1 MSLST
6 NTTYRIYVEKIGA
19 QDPSTFVGDEG
30 ELFYDPF
37 VPTIKL
43 SDGTTAGGVSIGG
56 GGASSQWV
64 TTSAGIHTTSNV
76 GIGTTNPR
84 FALEVGAVGA
94 SGTSLYVNGDAR
106 ITGILTIGTSSI
118 TLNGSTNTINVGSGI
133 TINGATGIIS
143 ATSIYVNGSSVGGGI
158 DPIIASFIF

>member
-19 QDPSTFVGDEG
+19 ADPSSFVGDEG

-43 SDGTTAGGVSIGG
+43 SDGSTPGGVSVGG

-64 TTSAGIHTTSNV
+64 TTGAGIHTTSNV
-76 GIGTTNPR
+76 GVGTTNPT
-84 FALEVGAVGA
+84 

>member
-19 QDPSTFVGDEG
+19 QEPSTFVGDEG

-56 GGASSQWV
+56 GGSSSQWV
-64 TTSAGIHTTSNV
+64 ATGAGIHTTSNV
-76 GIGTTNPR
+76 GIGTTNP
-84 FALEVGAVGA
+84 
-94 SGTSLYVNGDAR
+94 TSKLTVNGDVRVIGVVTATSFVGNGSGL
-106 ITGILTIGTSSI
+106 TGIS
-118 TLNGSTNTINVGSGI
+118 
-133 TINGATGIIS
+133 
-143 ATSIYVNGSSVGGGI
+143 GGGI
-158 DPIIASFIF
+158 DPIIASFMF